1 MSTEAQRVSYNAS
14 NHPNSKH
21 PKRRLRNYLLV
32 PSFQLKYT
40 AMVVGV
46 TVIVASVLGVLA
58 YQYSTGQTEMLT
70 INKIEAKGSA
80 IDERFIRDLERYSED
95 ADRRVAVRIVSGVV
109 LLAIALG
116 ITGIMVTHRLVGP
129 VYRLKVC
136 ARQVRDGHYSLAFG
150 TLRKG
155 DELQDL
161 FESFREMVASIRTA
175 QQRDVTELDVAID
188 QARQA
193 GVPSDAIAH
202 LVATRDRMRASLEE
216 PVR

>member
-1 MSTEAQRVSYNAS
+1 MSTEAQRVSYGS
-14 NHPNSKH
+14 GPQ

-70 INKIEAKGSA
+70 INKIEAKGQA
-80 IDERFIRDLERYSED
+80 IDESFIRDLERYSEE
-95 ADRRVAVRIVSGVV
+95 ADRRVAVRIVSGVI

-116 ITGIMVTHRLVGP
+116 ITGILVTHRLVGP
-129 VYRLKVC
+129 VYRLKIC
-136 ARQVRDGHYSLAFG
+136 AKQVRDGHYSLAFG

-161 FESFREMVASIRTA
+161 FEAFREMVASIRTA
-175 QQRDVTELDVAID
+175 QQRDVSELDVAID

-193 GVPSDAIAH
+193 GMPSETISL
-202 LVATRDRMRASLEE
+202 LVATRDRMRAHLE
-216 PVR
+216 

>member
-1 MSTEAQRVSYNAS
+1 MSAEAQRVSYGS
-14 NHPNSKH
+14 GHQ

-80 IDERFIRDLERYSED
+80 IDENFIRDLQRYSEE
-95 ADRRVAVRIVSGVV
+95 ADRRVAVRIVSGVI

-116 ITGIMVTHRLVGP
+116 ITGILVTHRLVGP
-129 VYRLKVC
+129 VYRLKIC
-136 ARQVRDGHYSLAFG
+136 AKQVRDGHYSLAVG

-161 FESFREMVASIRTA
+161 FEAFSEMVASIRTA
-175 QQRDVTELDVAID
+175 QQRDVSELDLAIE

-193 GVPSDAIAH
+193 GIPTEAISL
-202 LVATRDRMRASLEE
+202 LVATRDRMRASLE
-216 PVR
+216 